1 MIKFNFFVKTNP
13 EKKEVEENEG
23 GRGRGGE
30 SREHTVTFDLRNL
43 N

>member
-23 GRGRGGE
+23 EGKGGE